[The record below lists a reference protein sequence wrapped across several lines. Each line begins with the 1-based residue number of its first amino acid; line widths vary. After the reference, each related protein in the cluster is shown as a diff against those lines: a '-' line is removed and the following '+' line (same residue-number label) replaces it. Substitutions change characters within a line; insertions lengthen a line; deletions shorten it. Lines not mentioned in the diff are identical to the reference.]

1 MNFTDLIHAVILGI
15 VEGVTEFLPISSTAH
30 MILTAELL
38 RLGDSPFVKSF
49 EIIVQL
55 GAILAVVLLY
65 WRRLLDVKLLT
76 KAAVA
81 FLPTGIVGLTVYKIV
96 KGYLL
101 GNVRVVLASLLV
113 GGLVLVL
120 FDRRWR
126 DDERPADLDAISYGQ
141 AVTIGLCQCVAMI
154 PGVSR
159 SAATIVGGTLLGIP
173 KRTIVDFS
181 FILAIPT
188 MAAATGYDLL
198 KSYRDLSGHG
208 AELAVG
214 FVVSFVTAL
223 LAVKS
228 FLAFLKGRGFASYG
242 WYRIVLAI
250 AFFVVFVR

>member
-1 MNFTDLIHAVILGI
+1 MSLLYALILGI
-15 VEGVTEFLPISSTAH
+15 VEGVTEFLPVSSTAH

-38 RLGDSPFVKSF
+38 RLPDSAFLKSF

-65 WRRLLDVKLLT
+65 WRKLLDVELLT

-81 FLPTGIVGLTVYKIV
+81 FVPTGVVGLTVYKVV

-101 GNVRVVLASLLV
+101 GNVRVVLASLFV
-113 GGLVLVL
+113 GGVVLLL

-126 DDERPADLDAISYGQ
+126 DDEVDADLRAISYKQ
-141 AVTIGLCQCVAMI
+141 AFLIGLCQCVAMV

-159 SAATIVGGTLLGIP
+159 SAATIVGGTLLGVP

-198 KSYRDLSGHG
+198 KSWRDLGGHG
-208 AELAVG
+208 AALAVG
-214 FVVSFVTAL
+214 FVVSFVTAW
-223 LAVKS
+223 LAVRT
-228 FLAFLKGRGFASYG
+228 FLAMLKGRGFAAFG
-242 WYRIVLAI
+242 WYRIALAV
-250 AFFVVFVR
+250 AFSLIFAR

>member
-1 MNFTDLIHAVILGI
+1 MSLLHALILGI
-15 VEGVTEFLPISSTAH
+15 VEGITEFLPVSSTAH

-38 RLGDSPFVKSF
+38 RLPDSAFVKSF

-55 GAILAVVLLY
+55 GAILAVVLIY
-65 WRRLLDVKLLT
+65 WRRLLDVRLLV
-76 KAAVA
+76 KAAIA
-81 FLPTGIVGLTVYKIV
+81 FVPTGIVGLTVYKIV

-101 GNVRVVLASLLV
+101 GNVRVVLASLLI
-113 GGLVLVL
+113 GGIVLLL

-126 DDERPADLDAISYGQ
+126 QDETETDFDAISYKQ
-141 AVTIGLCQCVAMI
+141 ALLIGLCQCVAMI

-159 SAATIVGGTLLGIP
+159 SAATIVGGTLLGVP

-188 MAAATGYDLL
+188 MTAATGYDLL
-198 KSYRDLSGHG
+198 KSYGDLNGHG
-208 AELAVG
+208 AALAMG

-223 LAVKS
+223 LAVKT
-228 FLAFLKGRGFASYG
+228 FLAFLKGRGFAAFG

>member
-1 MNFTDLIHAVILGI
+1 MSLLHALILGI
-15 VEGVTEFLPISSTAH
+15 VEGITEFLPVSSTAH

-38 RLGDSPFVKSF
+38 RLPDSAFVKSF

-55 GAILAVVLLY
+55 GAILAVVLIY
-65 WRRLLDVKLLT
+65 WRRLLDFELLT

-81 FLPTGIVGLTVYKIV
+81 FLPTGIVGLTVYKVV

-101 GNVRVVLASLLV
+101 GNVRVVLASLLL
-113 GGLVLVL
+113 GGIVLLV

-126 DDERPADLDAISYGQ
+126 QDDTEPDFSAITYRQ
-141 AVTIGLCQCVAMI
+141 ALLIGLCQCVAMI

-159 SAATIVGGTLLGIP
+159 SAATIVGGTMLGIP

-198 KSYRDLSGHG
+198 KSYGDLSGNG
-208 AELAVG
+208 APLAVG

-223 LAVKS
+223 LAVKT
-228 FLAFLKGRGFASYG
+228 FLAFLKGRGFAAFG
-242 WYRIVLAI
+242 WYRIVLAL

>member
-1 MNFTDLIHAVILGI
+1 MSLLHALVLGI
-15 VEGVTEFLPISSTAH
+15 VEGVTEFLPVSSTAH
-30 MILTAELL
+30 MILTAQLL
-38 RLGDSPFVKSF
+38 RLPDSAFVRSF

-65 WRRLLDVKLLT
+65 WRRLLDVQLLT

-81 FLPTGIVGLTVYKIV
+81 FLPTGVVGLTVYKVI

-113 GGLVLVL
+113 GGIVLVL

-126 DDERPADLDAISYGQ
+126 EDDEPADLR
-141 AVTIGLCQCVAMI
+141 AVTYRQAFLIGLCQCVAMI

-159 SAATIVGGTLLGIP
+159 SAATIVGGTLLGVP

-198 KSYRDLSGHG
+198 KSWRDLEGNG
-208 AELAVG
+208 AALGVG
-214 FVVSFVTAL
+214 FLVSFVTAW
-223 LAVKS
+223 LAVRT
-228 FLAFLKGRGFASYG
+228 FLALLKGRGFAPFG
-242 WYRIVLAI
+242 WYRIALA
-250 AFFVVFVR
+250 VVFFLAFVR